1 MMDKESQKIF
11 EALWELHDRYDEDP
25 KHTICGDGA
34 EQIKKLCEKVDALKQ
49 QVPQWISVKD
59 KLPESHKNALV
70 IYERKDGLQ
79 RFGVGFMDSSKN
91 WYIANGKKSNVL
103 YWMPFP
109 QPPKEETH
117 E

>member
-1 MMDKESQKIF
+1 MIKQAADTLESLSAERDGLREQLAA
-11 EALWELHDRYDEDP
+11 ALSENTKL
-25 KHTICGDGA
+25 A
-34 EQIKKLCEKVDALKQ
+34 EQ
-49 QVPQWISVKD
+49 VPHWISVKD
-59 KLPESHKNALV
+59 KLPESHKNSLV

-109 QPPKEETH
+109 QPPKEDSH
-117 E
+117 EIS